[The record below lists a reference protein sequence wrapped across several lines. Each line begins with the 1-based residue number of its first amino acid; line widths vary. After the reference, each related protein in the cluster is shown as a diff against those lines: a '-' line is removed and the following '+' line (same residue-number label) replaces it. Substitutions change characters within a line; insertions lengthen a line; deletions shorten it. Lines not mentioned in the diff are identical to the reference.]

1 MNLTIRRIFLMLGNE
16 CNLQCKYCL
25 QHDIVEDEVAHN
37 VRPKVYSYIIRL
49 QTMQRQPIN
58 ITFFGGEPL
67 LFWKQIESFVDALE
81 MYGVRFSIIT
91 NGKGL
96 TKERIEYMNA
106 HKISV
111 GLSWDGARVE
121 ETRGYDVIADK
132 KDLLYEICMLCI
144 SGVGTMKNMPA
155 DFAHAVDTFDAGYY
169 EKQHRHV
176 GINYDL
182 LLDNCQNCG
191 SLAIYDY
198 EKWTEQI
205 EMLVRE
211 YEEKHDTAGAR
222 LINNWI
228 RQGRRPYS
236 PLSAKC
242 GNGTTVLNLD
252 MQGNL
257 YQCHN
262 NHRRIGTIDEDDF
275 ASFKRMMMI
284 DPTAKNYK
292 TMCKDCEVLAY
303 CKGGCMLTD
312 QETRKRYYCELARA
326 TYGALL
332 RLLPYENNKKGDR
345 AE

>member
-16 CNLQCKYCL
+16 CNLQCRYCL
-25 QHDIVEDEVAHN
+25 QHDIVEDEVEHN
-37 VRPKVYSYIIRL
+37 VRPKVYSYIMRL
-49 QTMQRQPIN
+49 QSMQRQPIN

-67 LFWKQIESFVDALE
+67 LFWQQIESFVDALE
-81 MYGVRFSIIT
+81 MYGVRFSVIT

-96 TKERIEYMNA
+96 TKERIEYLNA

-132 KDLLYEICMLCI
+132 KDLLYEIRTLCI

-155 DFAHAVDTFDAGYY
+155 DFAHAVDTFDASYY
-169 EKQHRHV
+169 EKQHHHV

-191 SLAIYDY
+191 SLAVYDY

-211 YEEKHDTAGAR
+211 YEEKKNTAGAR

-275 ASFKRMMMI
+275 APFKRMMMI
-284 DPTAKNYK
+284 DPTAKNYR
-292 TMCKDCEVLAY
+292 TMCKDCGVLAY

-312 QETRKRYYCELARA
+312 QETRERYYCELARA
-326 TYGALL
+326 TYGPLI
-332 RLLPYENNKKGDR
+332 RLLPYEK
-345 AE
+345 E

>member
-1 MNLTIRRIFLMLGNE
+1 MLGNE

-67 LFWKQIESFVDALE
+67 LFWQQIESFVDALE

-96 TKERIEYMNA
+96 TKERIEYLNA

-111 GLSWDGARVE
+111 GLSWDGARVG
-121 ETRGYDVIADK
+121 ETRGYDVISDK
-132 KDLLYEICMLCI
+132 KDLLYEIRTLCI

-155 DFAHAVDTFDAGYY
+155 DFAHAVDDFDTGYY
-169 EKQHRHV
+169 EKQHHHV

-191 SLAIYDY
+191 PLAVYDY

-205 EMLVRE
+205 ETLVRE
-211 YEEKHDTAGAR
+211 YEEKQDTAGAR
-222 LINNWI
+222 LVNNLI

-242 GNGTTVLNLD
+242 GNGMTVLNLD

-275 ASFKRMMMI
+275 APFKRIMMI
-284 DPTAKNYK
+284 DPTAKNYR
-292 TMCKDCEVLAY
+292 TMCKDCDVLAY
-303 CKGGCMLTD
+303 CKGGCMLTN
-312 QETRKRYYCELARA
+312 QETRERYYCELARA
-326 TYGALL
+326 TYGPLI
-332 RLLPYENNKKGDR
+332 RLLPYEK
-345 AE
+345 

>member
-67 LFWKQIESFVDALE
+67 LFWQQIESFVDALE

-132 KDLLYEICMLCI
+132 KDLLYEIRMLCI
-144 SGVGTMKNMPA
+144 SGVGTMLNPPA
-155 DFAHAVDTFDAGYY
+155 VFAHAVDDFDQGYY
-169 EKQHRHV
+169 KKQHHHV

-182 LLDNCQNCG
+182 LLDNCHNCG
-191 SLAIYDY
+191 DLAVYDY
-198 EKWTEQI
+198 DEWKKQI
-205 EMLVRE
+205 EVLVRE
-211 YEEKHDTAGAR
+211 YEEKKDTAGAR
-222 LINNWI
+222 LIANWI
-228 RQGRRPYS
+228 RHGRAPYS

-275 ASFKRMMMI
+275 APFKRMMMI
-284 DPTAKNYK
+284 DPTAKNYQ

-326 TYGALL
+326 TYGPLL
-332 RLLPYENNKKGDR
+332 RLLPYENK
-345 AE
+345 